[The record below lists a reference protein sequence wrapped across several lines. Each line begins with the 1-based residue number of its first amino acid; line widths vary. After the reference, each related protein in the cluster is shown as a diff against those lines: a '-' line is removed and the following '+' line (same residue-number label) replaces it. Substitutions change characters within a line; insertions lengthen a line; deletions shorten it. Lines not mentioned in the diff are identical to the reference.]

1 MNFVKLTNYTV
12 FNKNKSVIFL
22 FRRNFQRLFG
32 VFFFRFVFWYMRK
45 VKKTEAEKLRATLAG
60 F

>member
-1 MNFVKLTNYTV
+1 
-12 FNKNKSVIFL
+12 
-22 FRRNFQRLFG
+22 